1 MSAKQNSRDEQTP
14 KTGKVANDHNK
25 TGEQEVTQKNEAKRT
40 PDSRTDREAHL
51 AVATRRSPGAGTR
64 PAENHHAREIRPLR
78 QKAGCAD
85 GRRSRVFFTTP
96 DGANKITSSALAA
109 GACERFSR

>member
-51 AVATRRSPGAGTR
+51 GSGNQTQSRRGNT
-64 PAENHHAREIRPLR
+64 
-78 QKAGCAD
+78 
-85 GRRSRVFFTTP
+85 GR
-96 DGANKITSSALAA
+96 
-109 GACERFSR
+109 

>member
-25 TGEQEVTQKNEAKRT
+25 IGEQEVTQKNEAKRT

-51 AVATRRSPGAGTR
+51 GSGNQTQSRRGNT
-64 PAENHHAREIRPLR
+64 
-78 QKAGCAD
+78 
-85 GRRSRVFFTTP
+85 GR
-96 DGANKITSSALAA
+96 
-109 GACERFSR
+109 

>member
-1 MSAKQNSRDEQTP
+1 MSAKQNSRDEQTS

-51 AVATRRSPGAGTR
+51 GSGNQTQSRRGNT
-64 PAENHHAREIRPLR
+64 AR
-78 QKAGCAD
+78 
-85 GRRSRVFFTTP
+85 
-96 DGANKITSSALAA
+96 
-109 GACERFSR
+109 